1 MPPQMLACRVSHHS
15 QGIPCDQ
22 RACSGK
28 PFSPFFL
35 LLLAFAPFSSCVP
48 PLPRSSLPFEGI
60 LWETFVPVHL
70 CSFLKGEQIMTL
82 LPFTDCCLL
91 LGVDPKTLRRWLQ
104 SANLSF
110 SLHPIDAR
118 LKCLTPSQLQH
129 LASLHGRP
137 LPDPLPTLAPVQSS
151 EATIER
157 DLQRLHASVAALQA
171 QVTELTLALLRQSGR
186 HEAAQ
191 LPASPPP
198 SPAPDLPP
206 VKTDRPSTSA
216 PVPAPDESLPPP
228 SRSRSRAL
236 PLIQYGADGNYLAI
250 CPQSGILPLVLDS
263 PEWFDWLS
271 SLTHFT
277 FQGANGHFS
286 ASRKFRQG
294 QRIQAWNA
302 HRSLRG
308 RSCYLYLGQTDHLTV
323 AHLEHMATTVYERLT
338 SV

>member
-1 MPPQMLACRVSHHS
+1 
-15 QGIPCDQ
+15 
-22 RACSGK
+22 
-28 PFSPFFL
+28 
-35 LLLAFAPFSSCVP
+35 
-48 PLPRSSLPFEGI
+48 
-60 LWETFVPVHL
+60 
-70 CSFLKGEQIMTL
+70 MTL

-137 LPDPLPTLAPVQSS
+137 LPDPLPTLASTAQAAQDAKASV
-151 EATIER
+151 ER
-157 DLQRLHASVAALQA
+157 DLQHLLTHLQTQVAALQA
-171 QVTELTLALLRQSGR
+171 QVTELTLALLRERER
-186 HEAAQ
+186 HGPAP

-198 SPAPDLPP
+198 TPVPDLPP
-206 VKTDRPSTSA
+206 EAFADPVPTSA
-216 PVPAPDESLPPP
+216 PLPVPNESSPPP

-236 PLIQYGADGNYLAI
+236 PLIQYGADGNYLAS
-250 CPQSGILPLVLDS
+250 CPDTGILPLVPDS

-286 ASRKFRQG
+286 GFA
-294 QRIQAWNA
+294 
-302 HRSLRG
+302 
-308 RSCYLYLGQTDHLTV
+308 
-323 AHLEHMATTVYERLT
+323 
-338 SV
+338 